1 MRKGPWY
8 VMNHV
13 VSLQYWIPEASV
25 YELDFNRISVWVQI
39 HGLPLG
45 AMNVKNAT
53 KLMSVVGE
61 VLDVEDP
68 MVDGNLLRSFMR
80 VRVCLNVNNPLPT
93 GCWIPRK
100 DMPKL
105 WVFFRYENYRI
116 YVTIVEFC
124 DMNRKIVEGRR

>member
-13 VSLQYWIPEASV
+13 VSLQYGIPEASV

-100 DMPKL
+100 DLPKL

-116 YVTIVEFC
+116 YVTIVEFW
-124 DMNRKIVEGRR
+124 GRR